1 MTVQRAINWIQCDHF
16 GRKFRIFGKNHL
28 GPWLTVNFCWPNCYS
43 RFIDLNAFYPNWPA
57 CRLTLNKHKMCI
69 WSICHSVNPEIC
81 FIIFGPNAFQ
91 NIPKFDEK
99 ILTANLFGQ
108 YTFKCGSTK
117 NLGLFRSC
125 QNFTPSLTIFY
136 TICQIF
142 IVEQSIWSHW
152 LIHSLPTFCLINFK
166 E

>member
-81 FIIFGPNAFQ
+81 FIIFGPNVFQ

-99 ILTANLFGQ
+99 NLTANLIGQ
-108 YTFKCGSTK
+108 YTFSASRGQPKIWVYLDLAKTLHLVWQYFIPFAKFSLLNNQSGHTDWFIPFR
-117 NLGLFRSC
+117 LF
-125 QNFTPSLTIFY
+125 
-136 TICQIF
+136 
-142 IVEQSIWSHW
+142 V
-152 LIHSLPTFCLINFK
+152 
-166 E
+166 